1 MSYNSL
7 RTSKNIN
14 KTKFIRL
21 MKTFR
26 LLIVALLLAGS
37 ASAQRYERKAM
48 RGEYSPTVYLISVQE
63 VDTIY
68 NYGPYAMQQAAAL
81 NRMAMDNATQDYI
94 ETHRPGF
101 QQVEKPQFV
110 FATKNNRFSFS
121 LGGFVSLR
129 AGYDFDG
136 IVDNIDF
143 VTYDI
148 PVHGNYDTRQKLM
161 MDASTSRLFM
171 KAITNTRA
179 LGRVVVFMDA
189 DFRGGAE
196 GSYTPRLRSAYVSFL
211 GFTLGR
217 DVTTFCDLSAAP
229 TTIDFQGP
237 NAYNFNFATMIRYEY
252 AFADNHLKFGVA
264 AEMPSVSGTYN
275 DNFATLKQRV
285 PDFPAYFQYAWGA
298 NRDSHIRAS
307 GVVRN
312 MYLHN
317 LRTGNNTSL
326 LGWGVQFSGTI
337 KVAQPLRLF
346 MNGVYG
352 KGVTPYIQDLTGSGL
367 DFTPNPE
374 NADHSDH
381 AHVGMAGRG
390 PDQPDPASVHLGRLF
405 DRPRAAQPRFL
416 LRRPVQAGPVYLRQH
431 FLFDHPALQGGRRVP
446 LRFAQGHVER
456 QGTRQPRE
464 RDAAIQFLTTPY
476 IK

>member
-1 MSYNSL
+1 
-7 RTSKNIN
+7 
-14 KTKFIRL
+14 
-21 MKTFR
+21 MKTVR
-26 LLIVALLLAGS
+26 LFIVALFLTVA
-37 ASAQRYERKAM
+37 ASAQPNASSARD
-48 RGEYSPTVYLISVQE
+48 GSSPTVYMISVQE
-63 VDTIY
+63 TDTLI
-68 NYGPYAMQQAAAL
+68 PCEWRARAAR
-81 NRMAMDNATQDYI
+81 NRMAMMDAVDDYNQ
-94 ETHRPGF
+94 THRTGF
-101 QQVEKPQFV
+101 QQPGRPQFL
-110 FATKNNRFSFS
+110 FAHKQNKYSLA
-121 LGGFVSLR
+121 LGGFIALR
-129 AGYDFDG
+129 TSYDFDG
-136 IVDNIDF
+136 TPSATDF
-143 VTYDI
+143 IPSSI
-148 PVHGNYDTRQKLM
+148 PVPGDYASRQRLS
-161 MDASTSRLFM
+161 MDASTSRIYL
-171 KAITNTRA
+171 KGIANTRA

-337 KVAQPLRLF
+337 KVCKPLRLF

-352 KGVTPYIQDLTGSGL
+352 EGITPYIQDLTGSGL

-374 NADHSDH
+374 DPSLVRMMPMWGWQA
-381 AHVGMAGRG
+381 AGQINIT
-390 PDQPDPASVHLGRLF
+390 PRLF
-405 DRPRAAQPRFL
+405 VSGGYSTVRVQRSHGFYSDDQYKQGQYIFGNIFYSITPRCK
-416 LRRPVQAGPVYLRQH
+416 VAGEYLYGSRKDMSNDKGH
-431 FLFDHPALQGGRRVP
+431 ANRVNVMLQYS
-446 LRFAQGHVER
+446 F
-456 QGTRQPRE
+456 
-464 RDAAIQFLTTPY
+464 
-476 IK
+476 